1 MTGSSPAT
9 SRQEW
14 RRRWHDIIFEADSP
28 SGKAFD
34 IALLATI
41 SISVLAVAAESVSG
55 IATRF
60 GPELRVLEWT
70 LTILFTLEYVLRLLV
85 VERPATYARSFYG
98 LVDLM
103 AVLPTYLSL
112 FFGGTQALAVI
123 RALRLL
129 RVFRIFKAARYV
141 SEMNALMVAFRKTRH
156 KILVFVFVVLCSV
169 LIMGTLLYVIEGEA
183 SGFDNIP
190 RSVYWAIVTMTTVGY
205 GDIAPQTPL
214 GQFIAAAAMVLGYGL
229 IIIPTGLFAVE
240 LAHSTQEGVST
251 EHCSRCSLEGHDAD
265 ARYCKRC
272 GSRLHD
278 GVEQARRTLASGTS
292 DRERRGPGGGRNS

>member
-1 MTGSSPAT
+1 MLG
-9 SRQEW
+9 W
-14 RRRWHDIIFEADSP
+14 RERWHDIIFEADTSA
-28 SGKAFD
+28 GKAFD
-34 IALLATI
+34 VALLATI
-41 SISVLAVAAESVSG
+41 SISVLAVAAESVAG
-55 IATRF
+55 ISERF
-60 GPELRVLEWT
+60 GTELRVIEWI
-70 LTILFTLEYVLRLLV
+70 LTILFSIEYVLRLLV
-85 VERPATYARSFYG
+85 VERPTAYARSFFG
-98 LVDLM
+98 VVDLL

-112 FFGGTQALAVI
+112 FFGGTQALSVI

-129 RVFRIFKAARYV
+129 RIFRIFKAARYV
-141 SEMNALMVAFRKTRH
+141 SEMNAMLIAFRKTRH

-240 LAHSTQEGVST
+240 LAQSRHEEVST
-251 EHCSRCSLEGHDAD
+251 EHCRRCSFERHDID
-265 ARYCKRC
+265 ARFCKRC
-272 GSRLHD
+272 GARLR
-278 GVEQARRTLASGTS
+278 GGEKRRRTVVSSSTKRPGRAPL
-292 DRERRGPGGGRNS
+292 DDGGGRRS

>member
-1 MTGSSPAT
+1 MTK
-9 SRQEW
+9 SRLAAARW
-14 RRRWHDIIFEADSP
+14 RKRWHDIIFEADTP
-28 SGKAFD
+28 AGKAFD
-34 IALLATI
+34 VALLATI

-55 IATRF
+55 IAARY
-60 GPELRVLEWT
+60 GAELRILEWI
-70 LTILFTLEYVLRLLV
+70 LTILFTIEYLLRLLV
-85 VERPATYARSFYG
+85 VKRPAAYARSFFG
-98 LVDLM
+98 VVDLL

-141 SEMNALMVAFRKTRH
+141 SEMNAMMVAFRKTRH

-169 LIMGTLLYVIEGEA
+169 LIMGTLLYVIEGEE

-240 LAHSTQEGVST
+240 LAQSTQEGVST
-251 EHCSRCSLEGHDAD
+251 EHCTRCSLEGHDAD
-265 ARYCKRC
+265 ARFCKRC
-272 GSRLHD
+272 GSRLR
-278 GVEQARRTLASGTS
+278 GTKKAGRRPSGS
-292 DRERRGPGGGRNS
+292 GGDRRRRAQNEGKRR

>member
-1 MTGSSPAT
+1 MTAERTDGHS
-9 SRQEW
+9 W
-14 RRRWHDIIFEADSP
+14 RARWHDIIFEADTP
-28 SGKAFD
+28 AGKAFD
-34 IALLATI
+34 VALLVTI
-41 SISVLAVAAESVSG
+41 SISVLAVAAESVEG
-55 IATRF
+55 IALRF
-60 GPELRVLEWT
+60 GPELRALEWV
-70 LTILFTLEYVLRLLV
+70 LTILFTLEYVLRLMV
-85 VERPATYARSFYG
+85 VERPAAYARSFFG
-98 LVDLM
+98 VVDLL

-112 FFGGTQALAVI
+112 FFVGTHALAVI

-129 RVFRIFKAARYV
+129 RIFRIFKAARYV
-141 SEMNALMVAFRKTRH
+141 SEMNAMLVAFRKTRH

-240 LAHSTQEGVST
+240 LAQSTHEGVST
-251 EHCSRCSLEGHDAD
+251 EHCTRCSLEGHDVD

-272 GSRLHD
+272 GSRLR
-278 GVEQARRTLASGTS
+278 GAAKTRRTVASSSAKGS
-292 DRERRGPGGGRNS
+292 SADPRDGAPR